1 VRQKRQIFKTSLFSF
16 DIGMLEE
23 TTTGGNYRWQE
34 NPFVKNFTL
43 FLLDTDKGLQT
54 VATIE
59 LKRNFTL

>member
-1 VRQKRQIFKTSLFSF
+1 VRQKRQIFKTSLFPF

-43 FLLDTDKGLQT
+43 FLSDTGQALQT
-54 VATIE
+54 RAADE